1 MKNIRKT
8 SGILLC
14 LLACL
19 GALSACGKEES
30 NEPFTYRAPAAK
42 QEEEKADT
50 EEDTQDFVIEQMD
63 MVGETMTLYAPESER
78 QVRYAYTLGTR
89 FMDKY
94 GDSYSSI
101 HFTPGQVVQLGDI
114 TAASALSSV
123 KMSDQVWNQ
132 TDVTNYKI
140 DMEKG
145 IFTIGQTQYRITS
158 NTMAF
163 SQDASISLYMI
174 GTDDTLQV
182 IGKDKEVWS
191 VIVTTGH
198 GYIQLQNS
206 SIFVDSMICIGNRI
220 FTKITG
226 DMLLEVPEGTVRRW
240 KNTYKWNSER
250 SDKKA
255 NVRKRGG
262 QIGNKNAVGGNQ
274 SAPLRNHNAEKF
286 GFFRKY
292 LPEETVSIIEEMPK
306 DPLDV
311 LWDQIQIAY
320 AAIIRAQQIMYVQ
333 DRDDKTIERI
343 EEKDGNVCGEKWEV
357 QQAWDKHGNFL
368 QAQARA
374 QKTLESMI
382 NKYDDLLHKNW
393 ELATE
398 EQRAR
403 IERIK
408 ADTERIKG
416 GEQASTEDKV
426 AKLFDA
432 IGAELDAE

>member
-163 SQDASISLYMI
+163 SQDASISLDMI

-182 IGKDKEVWS
+182 IGNDKEVWS

-226 DMLLEVPEGTVRRW
+226 DMLLEVPEGTYAITVAN
-240 KNTYKWNSER
+240 KGYGGTGTYTVARGETTLVDLDQLKGSGPKVCQLTVTSEVAGA
-250 SDKKA
+250 SVYID
-255 NVRKRGG
+255 G
-262 QIGNKNAVGGNQ
+262 
-274 SAPLRNHNAEKF
+274 
-286 GFFRKY
+286 
-292 LPEETVSIIEEMPK
+292 
-306 DPLDV
+306 
-311 LWDQIQIAY
+311 
-320 AAIIRAQQIMYVQ
+320 QQITVGQAVPVTYGSHTLKVVAEGY
-333 DRDDKTIERI
+333 DD
-343 EEKDGNVCGEKWEV
+343 W
-357 QQAWDKHGNFL
+357 
-368 QAQARA
+368 
-374 QKTLESMI
+374 QKTLIVNSESATI
-382 NKYDDLLHKNW
+382 SLDLEESESTTGDKQSEEDTSTSSDTGKSSGSSNSSTNSNKSTGSTSKSSSSKSSSAKTSDSSSSSLTDTDYLTTISKMLSTLLDEN
-393 ELATE
+393 
-398 EQRAR
+398 
-403 IERIK
+403 
-408 ADTERIKG
+408 
-416 GEQASTEDKV
+416 
-426 AKLFDA
+426 
-432 IGAELDAE
+432 

>member
-19 GALSACGKEES
+19 CALSACGKEEA

-42 QEEEKADT
+42 QEEKKADT
-50 EEDTQDFVIEQMD
+50 EEDTRDFVIEQMD
-63 MVGETMTLYAPESER
+63 MVGETMT
-78 QVRYAYTLGTR
+78 YTLGTR

-123 KMSDQVWNQ
+123 QMSDQVWNQ

-140 DMEKG
+140 DTEKG

-163 SQDASISLYMI
+163 SRDAGVSLDTI

-206 SIFVDSMICIGNRI
+206 STFVDSMICIGNRI
-220 FTKITG
+220 FTRITG
-226 DMLLEVPEGTVRRW
+226 DMLLEVPEGTYAITVAN
-240 KNTYKWNSER
+240 KGYGGTGTYTVARGETTTVDLDQLKGSGPKVCQLTVT
-250 SDKKA
+250 SDVA
-255 NVRKRGG
+255 GASVYIDG
-262 QIGNKNAVGGNQ
+262 
-274 SAPLRNHNAEKF
+274 
-286 GFFRKY
+286 
-292 LPEETVSIIEEMPK
+292 
-306 DPLDV
+306 
-311 LWDQIQIAY
+311 
-320 AAIIRAQQIMYVQ
+320 QQITVGQAVPVTYGSHTLKVVAEGY
-333 DRDDKTIERI
+333 DD
-343 EEKDGNVCGEKWEV
+343 W
-357 QQAWDKHGNFL
+357 
-368 QAQARA
+368 
-374 QKTLESMI
+374 QKTLIVNSESATI
-382 NKYDDLLHKNW
+382 SLDL
-393 ELATE
+393 E
-398 EQRAR
+398 ES
-403 IERIK
+403 ESTTG
-408 ADTERIKG
+408 DTQSE
-416 GEQASTEDKV
+416 EDTSTSSDSGKSTTSSGSSSSNNSSNSG
-426 AKLFDA
+426 KSTGSTGKSSSSKSSSSRDSDSSSSSSLTDTDYLTT
-432 IGAELDAE
+432 ISKMLSTLLDEN